1 MKKILLIIALLTPLI
16 LIGLIMFP
24 VGYKI
29 SKRLNSP
36 IIDKGYC
43 YIEQNDTISEA
54 FYVFGEKDIERLL
67 KYYDSKVFNKYEY
80 EFDGYYFLRKI
91 PLDKQINVK
100 SYLRDSTVI
109 SFSYE
114 IKKLED
120 GTIKKAF
127 GFAPIYTFHSTD

>member
-1 MKKILLIIALLTPLI
+1 MKKILLITALLAPLI

-24 VGYKI
+24 VGFKV

-36 IIDKGYC
+36 IIEKGYC

-54 FYVFGEKDIERLL
+54 FYVLWENDIEKLL

-80 EFDGYYFLRKI
+80 ELDGYSFLKKI

-100 SYLRDSTVI
+100 SYLRDSTII

-114 IKKLED
+114 RIKRED
-120 GTIKKAF
+120 GTSNVAI
-127 GFAPIYTFHSTD
+127 GFAPIYIFHSTD